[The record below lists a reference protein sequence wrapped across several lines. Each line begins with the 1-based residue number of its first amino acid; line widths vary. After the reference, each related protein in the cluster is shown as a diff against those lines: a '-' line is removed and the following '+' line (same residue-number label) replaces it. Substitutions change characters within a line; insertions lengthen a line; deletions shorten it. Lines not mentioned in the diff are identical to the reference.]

1 MPIDKS
7 RVDRMISMMDD
18 YLKQLEQDKLNGY
31 PDDDD
36 EEDCNDITNPL
47 EAPPSRPFVDSPPAQ
62 IHGEPKKDLFSR

>member
-7 RVDRMISMMDD
+7 RMDRMISMMDD

-31 PDDDD
+31 PDDD
-36 EEDCNDITNPL
+36 EEDCDYDIVNPL
-47 EAPPSRPFVDSPPAQ
+47 DAPPSRPFTDSPPQQ

>member
-18 YLKQLEQDKLNGY
+18 FLKQREEDKLNGY
-31 PDDDD
+31 DDDD
-36 EEDCNDITNPL
+36 DCDEYLNPL
-47 EAPPSRPFVDSPPAQ
+47 EAPGNAPFSDSPPAQ